1 MPSTILVTG
10 SNKGIGYEAV
20 KLLSVQQPD
29 ATILLGSRSIRNG
42 NEAIEKMRYSDLS
55 HPFTNIEVL
64 ELDITAASSLAS
76 AVKHIQST
84 YHTLDSLIHNSGI
97 SNLNGD
103 PKHPAIFD
111 VNIRGTKATID
122 AFLPILTP
130 HTGKITVVSSQVGSW
145 YQNGVNDD
153 IRKEFEEIDNVTWEK
168 VEGWM
173 QDWQKFAAGEQ
184 SKAQWIPVDQKSL
197 GSMYV
202 ASKGMLNPWLRNFAK
217 THKEIQLAV
226 VCPGYC
232 ATELNGFAGT
242 RPAEKGGESII
253 WPTLNKFE
261 SGKFYYDGREVG
273 YDQPVFAI

>member
-1 MPSTILVTG
+1 MLSTILVTG

-20 KLLSVQQPD
+20 KLLSLQQPD
-29 ATILLGSRSIRNG
+29 ATILLGSRSIQNG
-42 NEAIEKMRYSDLS
+42 NEAIERMKSSDLS
-55 HPFTNIEVL
+55 HPFTNIKVL
-64 ELDITAASSLAS
+64 ELDITAPSSLAS
-76 AVKHIQST
+76 AVEHIRST
-84 YHTLDSLIHNSGI
+84 YHTLDFLIHNSGI
-97 SNLNGD
+97 SELNGD
-103 PKHPAIFD
+103 IKHPAIFD
-111 VNIRGTKATID
+111 VNVRGTKATID

-145 YQNGVNDD
+145 YQHGVNDE
-153 IRKEFEEIDNVTWEK
+153 IRKEFEDIDNVTWEK

-173 QDWQKFAAGEQ
+173 QDWEKFAAGKQ
-184 SKAQWIPVDQKSL
+184 SKAKWIPLDEPV
-197 GSMYV
+197 GTMYM

-232 ATELNGFAGT
+232 ATDLNGFAGT

-253 WPTLNKFE
+253 WPTFNEFE
-261 SGKFYYDGREVG
+261 SGKFHYDGKEVG

>member
-20 KLLSVQQPD
+20 KLLSVQLPD
-29 ATILLGSRSIRNG
+29 ATILLGSRSTQNG
-42 NEAIEKMRYSDLS
+42 NEAIQKMKSSDLS
-55 HPFTNIEVL
+55 HPFTNIKVL
-64 ELDITAASSLAS
+64 ELDITAPSSLAS
-76 AVKHIQST
+76 AVEHIQST
-84 YHTLDSLIHNSGI
+84 YHTLDFLIHNSGI
-97 SNLNGD
+97 SELDGD
-103 PKHPAIFD
+103 IKHAAIFD
-111 VNIRGTKATID
+111 VNVRGTKATID
-122 AFLPILTP
+122 AFLPIITP

-145 YQNGVNDD
+145 YQHGVNDE
-153 IRKEFEEIDNVTWEK
+153 IRNEFEDIDNVTWEK

-173 QDWQKFAAGEQ
+173 QDWETIAAGEQ
-184 SKAQWIPVDQKSL
+184 SKAPWIPLEEPV
-197 GSMYV
+197 GTRYM

-232 ATELNGFAGT
+232 ATDLNGFAGT

-253 WPTLNKFE
+253 WPTFNEFE
-261 SGKFYYDGREVG
+261 SGKFYYDGKEVG

>member
-1 MPSTILVTG
+1 MLSTILVTG

-20 KLLSVQQPD
+20 KLLSLQQPD
-29 ATILLGSRSIRNG
+29 ATILLGSRSIQNG
-42 NEAIEKMRYSDLS
+42 NEAIERMKSSDLS
-55 HPFTNIEVL
+55 HPFTNIKVL
-64 ELDITAASSLAS
+64 ELDITAPSSLAS
-76 AVKHIQST
+76 AVEHIRST
-84 YHTLDSLIHNSGI
+84 YHTLDFLIHNSGI
-97 SNLNGD
+97 SELNGD
-103 PKHPAIFD
+103 IKHPAIFD
-111 VNIRGTKATID
+111 VNVRGTKATID

-145 YQNGVNDD
+145 YQHGVNDE
-153 IRKEFEEIDNVTWEK
+153 IRKEFEDIDNVTWEK

-173 QDWQKFAAGEQ
+173 QDWEKFAAGKQ
-184 SKAQWIPVDQKSL
+184 SKAKWIPLDEPV
-197 GSMYV
+197 GTMYM

-232 ATELNGFAGT
+232 ATDLNGFAGT

-253 WPTLNKFE
+253 WPTFNEFE
-261 SGKFYYDGREVG
+261 SGKFYYDGKEVG